1 MKFPF
6 IHAKHHREVGCEHRF
21 STRCEDVLNEC
32 HLMKKKALI
41 KHLVRES
48 QGRDPHC
55 TCWHFNQHLLEHL
68 CYKLV
73 NSVRKRSLA
82 SVHIH

>member
-1 MKFPF
+1 M
-6 IHAKHHREVGCEHRF
+6 RRF

-32 HLMKKKALI
+32 HLMRKKKALI
-41 KHLVRES
+41 KHLVRVVGVGVT
-48 QGRDPHC
+48 GRDLHC
-55 TCWHFNQHLLEHL
+55 TCWHFNQHLLEHP

-82 SVHIH
+82 SAHTR